1 MTYTN
6 IIFKK
11 RYVQN
16 NNDDYLVQLKNKN
29 FYKITDD
36 RNGNVEV
43 YKYKDG
49 TNDLEYDAWGI
60 FNSVAKAMNYLNNL
74 KEAS

>member
-1 MTYTN
+1 MTYSN

-29 FYKITDD
+29 FYK
-36 RNGNVEV
+36 G
-43 YKYKDG
+43 Y
-49 TNDLEYDAWGI
+49 
-60 FNSVAKAMNYLNNL
+60 
-74 KEAS
+74 

>member
-16 NNDDYLVQLKNKN
+16 NNDDYLVQLKNL
-29 FYKITDD
+29 TP
-36 RNGNVEV
+36 
-43 YKYKDG
+43 
-49 TNDLEYDAWGI
+49 
-60 FNSVAKAMNYLNNL
+60 LNL
-74 KEAS
+74 FA